1 MFRLLTY
8 VWMLYFGLGCLMP
21 GNDVRNLFRFIDAA
35 DHFAEHKAEAAAYGS
50 IDLIDFINLHF
61 GSSEHRE
68 KSHGNDDHLPFQ
80 ASHVQILLF
89 IDQPAV
95 TEVLKMRLPAVLL
108 GYHSKMHLDLEV
120 TPLVRP
126 PHC

>member
-8 VWMLYFGLGCLMP
+8 VWMMYFGLGCLMH

-35 DHFAEHKAEAAAYGS
+35 DHYAEHNAEAGADAS
-50 IDLIDFINLHF
+50 IDIIDFINLHF

-68 KSHGNDDHLPFQ
+68 KKHGNDDHLPFQ
-80 ASHVQILLF
+80 ASHLQILLF
-89 IDQPAV
+89 IDQPVVPEAP
-95 TEVLKMRLPAVLL
+95 KMQLPSFLL
-108 GYHSKMHLDLEV
+108 GYHCKMHLDHEV